1 MLTLEITALS
11 LMTIR
16 QTVDESESSKQA
28 TVTKELCHSKA
39 KVTLITSIHLH
50 LVSKPQQIQWTF

>member
-50 LVSKPQQIQWTF
+50 LVSKPQQIQ